1 MSSSVSTPSSSTIT
15 LYSFKPSSSSWRV
28 RAALYHKKLWP
39 QVTIEEISLLD
50 KVNEKQEY
58 RDVNP
63 MGQVPCLVIH
73 DQVLTQSIP
82 IIEYLEAVFPNHGHD
97 DSTGDLIPKDPIL
110 AFKVRQLSEIIN
122 SGIQPMHNGRAIRM
136 LPEQQRTEWMEYW
149 VRNGLSVIEKILCL
163 NYPNAL
169 PSNEDYKY
177 CIPQYGKLS
186 MADICLVP
194 QVFVAKTRTS
204 INVDEE
210 FPITSKV
217 YSNLIKM
224 EEFVQTHPQLK

>member
-1 MSSSVSTPSSSTIT
+1 MSNSASSSIT

-28 RAALYHKKLWP
+28 RSALYHKKLWP
-39 QVTIEEISLLD
+39 QVTVEEISLLD

-58 RDVNP
+58 KDVNP

-82 IIEYLEAVFPNHGHD
+82 IIEYLEAVFPNCGQED
-97 DSTGDLIPKDPIL
+97 ALVGDLIPKDPLL
-110 AFKVRQLSEIIN
+110 AFQVRQLSEIIN

-149 VRNGLSVIEKILCL
+149 IRNGLNVIEKILSS
-163 NYPNAL
+163 NYPTPL